1 MGKIAVCKAL
11 LVLTLAFGL
20 SGANAWA
27 QAVSGE
33 SVVYAIGSSRI
44 SGGDLQK
51 AREDAIQAGLI
62 MAVSRAL
69 TDAIAID
76 SLVSQF
82 KAVNETILSRMNQ
95 FVRGYRVLTESD
107 TGGTYRLLIQ
117 ATVSIDE
124 LKAAV
129 APWLKQDAGGGIVEI
144 RVTGV
149 SGRIAEFVRFRGALS
164 GINGVSQLQMKEL
177 SSDTGVLT
185 ATYQGSASVLAE
197 AAQQLTFETF
207 QVQVV
212 DVAAN
217 SIEMRLV
224 MR

>member
-1 MGKIAVCKAL
+1 MSKIAVCKPL
-11 LVLTLAFGL
+11 LVLTVAFWL
-20 SGANAWA
+20 IGASAWA
-27 QAVSGE
+27 QAVPGE

-51 AREDAIQAGLI
+51 AREEAIQAGLI

-69 TDAIAID
+69 TDAIPID
-76 SLVSQF
+76 SLAAQF

-95 FVRGYRVLTESD
+95 FVRDYRVLTEAD

-117 ATVSIDE
+117 ATVSVDG

-144 RVTGV
+144 RVRGV

-177 SSDTGVLT
+177 GSDTGVLT

-212 DVAAN
+212 DVDAN
-217 SIEMRLV
+217 TIEMRLV